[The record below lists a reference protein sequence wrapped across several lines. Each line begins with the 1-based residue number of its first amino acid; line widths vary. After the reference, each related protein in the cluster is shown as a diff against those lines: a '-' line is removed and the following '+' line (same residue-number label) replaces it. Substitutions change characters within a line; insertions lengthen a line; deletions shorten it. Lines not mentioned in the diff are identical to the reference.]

1 MAYCP
6 SCGVEVTTNKC
17 PLCSYKIKQSLKEK
31 SIKEAVTPKKN
42 RIKLTKKE
50 KMVIYDVSTWFFAIL
65 VSSICI
71 TSDLLFDSKISW
83 SIIPL
88 LPITAFAVITTI
100 SINVKGFLK
109 VISIFLVVIL
119 LLFALDFII
128 PGSNSSI
135 GISVP
140 TVVVSSLLALI
151 VVILFKRSKRRGA
164 NIAGYIILA
173 ITLILICIEITID
186 FSLGLEI
193 KLSWSLITTVTLIPI
208 SLFLLYIHYSL
219 SKRID
224 LNKIFHT

>member
-17 PLCSYKIKQSLKEK
+17 PLCSYKIKQNLKEK
-31 SIKEAVTPKKN
+31 SVKETVTPKKS

-119 LLFALDFII
+119 LLFSLDLII
-128 PGSNSSI
+128 PGSNSI

-140 TVVVSSLLALI
+140 IVVVSSLLALL
-151 VVILFKRSKRRGA
+151 VVLLFKKSKRRGA

-173 ITLILICIEITID
+173 LTLVLICIEIAID
-186 FSLGLEI
+186 FSLGSEI

>member
-17 PLCSYKIKQSLKEK
+17 PLCSYKIKQSLKQKTAKESLPLKK
-31 SIKEAVTPKKN
+31 S
-42 RIKLTKKE
+42 RIKLSKKE

-71 TSDLLFDSKISW
+71 TSDLLFDSKINW
-83 SIIPL
+83 AIIPII
-88 LPITAFAVITTI
+88 PIAAFAIITTI
-100 SINVKGFLK
+100 SINVKGYLK
-109 VISIFLVVIL
+109 VIFIFLVVL
-119 LLFALDFII
+119 LLLLSLDLII
-128 PGSNSSI
+128 PGSNSI

-140 TVVVSSLLALI
+140 IVVVSSILALL
-151 VVILFKRSKRRGA
+151 VVILYRKSKRKGA
-164 NIAGYIILA
+164 NIAGYILLA
-173 ITLILICIEITID
+173 LTLILICIEIAVD
-186 FSLGLEI
+186 FSLGLEL

-219 SKRID
+219 SKRVD